1 MTLVGTAFV
10 TPLVFSA
17 ALALPL
23 VWRILLALLLIAPLG
38 VLLGLP
44 FPTGLRVVA
53 AEASALVPWAW
64 GVNGFCT
71 VIGTAAGLM
80 LGMAY
85 GFKVVLVLAALCYVI
100 ALAAMLR
107 RETPFPVQY

>member
-1 MTLVGTAFV
+1 MFA
-10 TPLVFSA
+10 A

-53 AEASALVPWAW
+53 NEAAALVPWAW
-64 GVNGFCT
+64 GVNGFFT
-71 VIGTAAGLM
+71 VIGTAVALM
-80 LGMAY
+80 LGMAC
-85 GFKVVLVLAALCYVI
+85 GFKAVLVIADLCYVI

-107 RETPFPVQY
+107 CETPLPAEY